1 MEITF
6 NYELWSI
13 YVNLMFQYCR
23 TFIDR
28 HYGQPTEIVENLYF
42 LQNVNLT
49 KTIRLRIRKAYF
61 LGNKLLLFS
70 MWNVKHISR
79 FRTLWKCRWIWSLP
93 INQMLKTRCFRRV
106 ELGGS
111 IEGRTMRESGIQLGI
126 RMSMGGYGWWGME
139 GRWIQDFLLQTNS
152 YASPLNTLGQASGPH
167 PLSQHKLPSFLECRQ
182 WLKTTFHW

>member
-1 MEITF
+1 M
-6 NYELWSI
+6 
-13 YVNLMFQYCR
+13 NLMFQYCR

-111 IEGRTMRESGIQLGI
+111 PRPLVKMIPTEIQLI
-126 RMSMGGYGWWGME
+126 L
-139 GRWIQDFLLQTNS
+139 IQRRC
-152 YASPLNTLGQASGPH
+152 YYPSGTKQNH
-167 PLSQHKLPSFLECRQ
+167 LS
-182 WLKTTFHW
+182 